1 MSYSDFYLRGGRSI
15 PCSNTSVFDK
25 NKSGT
30 SQNQPPLVA
39 GGYLWDKSKHYDG
52 PPRPSIVPMT
62 TRVYNGR
69 LWLETRL

>member
-1 MSYSDFYLRGGRSI
+1 MSYSDLYVRGGRSI
-15 PCSNTSVFDK
+15 PCSNTLNF

-52 PPRPSIVPMT
+52 PPRPSIVPT
-62 TRVYNGR
+62 TTKVYNGR

>member
-15 PCSNTSVFDK
+15 PCSNTLNF

-39 GGYLWDKSKHYDG
+39 GGYLWDKSKHYDC

>member
-15 PCSNTSVFDK
+15 PCNNTLNF

-30 SQNQPPLVA
+30 SQNQPPLIA
-39 GGYLWDKSKHYDG
+39 GGYLWDKSKHYNG
-52 PPRPSIVPMT
+52 PPRPSIAPTT
-62 TRVYNGR
+62 TRVHKGR

>member
-15 PCSNTSVFDK
+15 PCSNTLNLGK
-25 NKSGT
+25 HKSGT